1 MNLKVLPFFAPI
13 PEIQQFKNNS
23 LQTGNFVKNHER
35 THVYAIN
42 SVIKSNI
49 PTSSNSNI
57 SSSTPYL
64 QQQLQQNQQQ
74 MLLQQQQQQQ
84 SISNSLNSAQSLLN
98 HQNQSKDIIRTHE
111 DYIRCKARIFK
122 NN

>member
-1 MNLKVLPFFAPI
+1 MGLKISHLKTSQLNWGVY
-13 PEIQQFKNNS
+13 
-23 LQTGNFVKNHER
+23 VKKHER

-42 SVIKSNI
+42 SVIRSNI
-49 PTSSNSNI
+49 PTSSNSSI

-64 QQQLQQNQQQ
+64 QQHLQQNQNQL
-74 MLLQQQQQQQ
+74 LLQQQHQQQQQ

-98 HQNQSKDIIRTHE
+98 HPNQSKDIIRTHE